1 MFSVSRNSA
10 LFKTYNALS
19 KTVLF
24 STVTPIKCNGDTDA
38 FRDLCTFFRTTLFY
52 LIISIPSWILFLYA
66 FFNVIYELVL
76 SVLNFKLEV
85 TTTIIVALGGL
96 VLAICIL
103 GSILYL
109 LFALA
114 EKTTDKVGDSDFLH
128 LMSEAIKNK
137 HRKICKIIKVV
148 DKND

>member
-1 MFSVSRNSA
+1 MLTVSRNSA

-19 KTVLF
+19 KTMLF
-24 STVTPIKCNGDTDA
+24 STVTPIKYNGDTDA

-85 TTTIIVALGGL
+85 TTTIIVVLGGL
-96 VLAICIL
+96 ATAIGLLGLVLLIL
-103 GSILYL
+103 FTI
-109 LFALA
+109 A
-114 EKTTDKVGDSDFLH
+114 EKVTGKAGDSDFIN
-128 LMSEAIKNK
+128 MVTEAVKSK
-137 HRKICKIIKVV
+137 HEKVCKIIKVV
-148 DKND
+148 DKK

>member
-1 MFSVSRNSA
+1 MHFVISIHFSVQ
-10 LFKTYNALS
+10 LFFILLS
-19 KTVLF
+19 QSL
-24 STVTPIKCNGDTDA
+24 
-38 FRDLCTFFRTTLFY
+38 L
-52 LIISIPSWILFLYA
+52 ILFLYA

-85 TTTIIVALGGL
+85 TTTIIVGLGGL

-137 HRKICKIIKVV
+137 ISKRFVKSSR
-148 DKND
+148 